1 MKFDRV
7 RWAAAPLV
15 LGLLGVLSSAAT
27 ARATTFPVTGFNGT
41 GATASVDFTYTPTD
55 ATAGTV
61 TIMVTNTT
69 PNPPGAGAITGL
81 AFNVPTNVTGIS
93 SFMFSSTD
101 PQAASFFSFID
112 IDAVGAGSFGDFDIG
127 ITNGSMGG
135 SNASSKS
142 FLKAQSNYNRAM
154 AALTAARAALQ
165 NASSAKAQAKAQ
177 SAINKATLAMNAA
190 QSAMAAQSGAGS
202 NNINGGTPNEGVDP
216 GLKITFTLG
225 LTGTGM
231 NALNAMSFLALT
243 SAGTGG
249 NCCEEFIVR
258 FQGIPGE
265 PGSDFAPPGDDFPP
279 QDVPEPA
286 SVLLLGAGVTALTRV
301 LRRR

>member
-1 MKFDRV
+1 MKSDRV
-7 RWAAAPLV
+7 TWAVALF

-27 ARATTFPVTGFNGT
+27 VRATTFPVAGFNGT

-135 SNASSKS
+135 SSASSKS
-142 FLKAQSNYNRAM
+142 FLKAQSKYNRGM
-154 AALTAARAALQ
+154 AALNAARAALQ
-165 NASSAKAQAKAQ
+165 NASSAKAQAKAR
-177 SAINKATLAMNAA
+177 SAINRATLAVNAA
-190 QSAMAAQSGAGS
+190 QSVMAQSGAGK
-202 NNINGGTPNEGVDP
+202 NNINGGTPNVGVDP

-225 LTGTGM
+225 LTGSGM
-231 NALNAMSFLALT
+231 DSLNALSFLALT
-243 SAGTGG
+243 SGGTGG

-258 FQGIPGE
+258 FQGIPGQ
-265 PGSDFAPPGDDFPP
+265 PGSDFAPPGGEFPP

-286 SVLLLGAGVTALTRV
+286 SVLLLGAGVTALARAM
-301 LRRR
+301 RRR